1 MRILLIKILLRLL
14 SDNSCKL
21 INDKIVQ
28 DWLMSL
34 SDEKSGYK
42 GYYTIRKKAILET
55 LGVGV
60 EQKEYWVN
68 MGRLLEL
75 KNMNT
80 LSSDIIKKYGKE
92 KSKKNDAQNA
102 KRKNDER

>member
-14 SDNSCKL
+14 SDSSPKL
-21 INDKIVQ
+21 MKDKIVQ

-34 SDEKSGYK
+34 SDDKSGYK
-42 GYYTIRKKAILET
+42 GYYTIRKKTILEV
-55 LGVGV
+55 LGIGV

-75 KNMNT
+75 KHINT
-80 LSSDIIKKYGKE
+80 LSNDLLKKYAKKQTEKGKE
-92 KSKKNDAQNA
+92 GT
-102 KRKNDER
+102 